1 MKHGNVWTY
10 GMYRQVLEEYPFKG
24 NALAQEMGV
33 AKATLQ
39 DKADKLGVSSVS
51 VFTEEETRMLSMY
64 GRTLGRAAMFLM
76 PNHTSIEVD
85 RALCELRRH

>member
-1 MKHGNVWTY
+1 MKHSNVWTY
-10 GMYRQVLEEYPFKG
+10 GMYKKVLDEYPFKG

-51 VFTEEETRMLSMY
+51 LFTEEEVRYLSMY
-64 GRTLGRAAMFLM
+64 GRTLGSASIFLM
-76 PNHTSIEVD
+76 PNHTNIEVNK
-85 RALCELRRH
+85 ALCELRRQ